1 MWLQNFTIRLLP
13 GHDGGKYM
21 NKKSLDGVGVNC
33 YPVQKSSVSAG
44 VNFRHLHPLLR
55 ENYHILPGM
64 GGYYKSYGKLTKT
77 VCSIK

>member
-1 MWLQNFTIRLLP
+1 
-13 GHDGGKYM
+13 M

-44 VNFRHLHPLLR
+44 VNFRHLHPLLH

-64 GGYYKSYGKLTKT
+64 GGYYKSYRKLTKT